1 MYVGEKRWGLLDTA
15 DWHSSAS
22 LRSCRTILASRKHWL
37 RRLPLLDTRWRATLL
52 GRAKTLTGEP
62 QASTLAAFG
71 MLWASPLRSVICS
84 IAFIGMKGLETALHE
99 GVTLLAPSATA
110 QRDAEL
116 LLMHVTGFSRAE
128 LMTHPERELTERQ
141 TAHYDAALVRRAR
154 HEPMQH
160 ILGTQEFYGRS
171 FIVNRLVL
179 IPRPETEH
187 LVEAVLA
194 IRPAAQ
200 RLLDIGTGSGI
211 LALTL
216 ALELPDASVTATDI
230 SPAALA
236 VAQQNARALGAAE
249 RVRFLQSD
257 LFEGFQVERFDAI
270 VSNPP
275 YVATGER
282 LEPQVQDYEPAAALY
297 AGEDGLA
304 IYRRLIPEAFEHLES
319 GGHLLLEIGHGQ
331 RGALHGLLAEAGFV
345 EIGFVDDLQGIPRV
359 VTAVKPSAR
368 KPLE

>member
-1 MYVGEKRWGLLDTA
+1 
-15 DWHSSAS
+15 
-22 LRSCRTILASRKHWL
+22 
-37 RRLPLLDTRWRATLL
+37 
-52 GRAKTLTGEP
+52 
-62 QASTLAAFG
+62 
-71 MLWASPLRSVICS
+71 
-84 IAFIGMKGLETALHE
+84 MKGLETALHE

-116 LLMHVTGFSRAE
+116 LLMHVTGFSRAD
-128 LMTHPERELTERQ
+128 LLTHPERELTERQ
-141 TAHYDAALVRRAR
+141 SEHYQAAILRRAR

-179 IPRPETEH
+179 IARPETEH

-194 IRPAAQ
+194 IRPAPR

-211 LALTL
+211 LAVTL
-216 ALELPDASVTATDI
+216 ALELPNASVTATDI
-230 SPAALA
+230 SAAALA
-236 VAQQNARALGAAE
+236 VAQQNARALGATE

-257 LFEGFQVERFDAI
+257 LFEGLREERFDAI

-282 LEPQVQDYEPAAALY
+282 LEPQVRDYEPAAALY

-304 IYRRLIPEAFEHLES
+304 IYRRLIPEAFEHLEP

-331 RGALHGLLAEAGFV
+331 RDALNGLLAVAGFV